1 MEYLLFYIHFV
12 VIDNSFPKESKKWF
26 FYIQVKYKL
35 IDLPQEKGSFPTEII
50 PTK

>member
-1 MEYLLFYIHFV
+1 MEYPLFHNHFL
-12 VIDNSFPKESKKWF
+12 VIDNSFPKEAKKLI